1 MATQVD
7 KRNLVLGKGGELA
20 GGRGGDDGTR
30 TTASRID
37 PTRDGQGKAE
47 AKQRG

>member
-1 MATQVD
+1 MD
-7 KRNLVLGKGGELA
+7 KRNLVLGEGGELTWA
-20 GGRGGDDGTR
+20 GGGGRDDGTR